1 MENLLDAAVK
11 MAESSSAASRNGPT
25 EAELRRATGLVK
37 KLISGSL
44 TSTDM
49 IVLEN
54 MLNGMGT
61 SVDQVLA
68 AVQEEFR

>member
-1 MENLLDAAVK
+1 MGNLLDAAVK
-11 MAESSSAASRNGPT
+11 MAESSSVASRNGPT